1 MKLKYVTLTG
11 ADDRTTMADLISV
24 SNEFPFVEWAMLHSN
39 TRMGSVRY
47 PQFEATLLRL
57 ETLPADVNV
66 AIHLCG
72 ASAYEAIQGGPV
84 ANTLIRLVTARGG
97 RIQLNISG
105 AAYDTM
111 GDNAELEFRKL
122 HERWPE
128 TKFILQHSARTSK
141 LISSLEDIDNVTF
154 LHDWS
159 GGRGLRVCS
168 WSPPPTRKPY
178 GYAGG
183 IGPDTV
189 KDDLASI
196 ATVTD
201 REDLWID
208 METKL
213 RTDSPESDFDL
224 RKCRKVLRASA
235 PWVDQ
240 HLAAKD

>member
-11 ADDRTTMADLISV
+11 ADDQTSMVDLISL
-24 SNEFPFVEWAMLHSN
+24 STEFPFVEWAMLHSN

-47 PQFEATLLRL
+47 PQFETTVLRL
-57 ETLPADVNV
+57 ESLPSDVKV
-66 AIHLCG
+66 AVHLCG
-72 ASAYEAIQGGPV
+72 ASAFEAIQGGPV
-84 ANTLIRLVTARGG
+84 ANTLIRMVTARNG

-111 GDNAELEFRKL
+111 GDSTEVEFRKL

-128 TKFILQHSARTSK
+128 TKFILQHSARTAK
-141 LISSLEDIDNVTF
+141 LIPALEDIDNITF

-168 WSPPPTRKPY
+168 WGPPPTRKPY

-183 IGPDTV
+183 IGPDTI
-189 KDDLASI
+189 KEDLASI
-196 ATVTD
+196 STVTD
-201 REDLWID
+201 REDLWVD

-213 RTDSPESDFDL
+213 RTDTPESAFDML
-224 RKCRKVLRASA
+224 KCRRVLRAAS
-235 PWVDQ
+235 PWVESSSVTEE
-240 HLAAKD
+240 